1 MDTIKN
7 ATVIGLGQMGV
18 TLARLLLKQHYNVTV
33 WNRTKPKADAI
44 VKEGAT
50 FASDIRDAIKASNII
65 VICVFDYTAA
75 KDILF
80 KEEVTTQ
87 LAGKTII
94 QLTTGSPDDA
104 HEFEAWANQHGAYY
118 IDGAIQVAPEQM
130 ARPDTTIFTSGKK
143 EAFNNSEAVLKI
155 FGGNIKYLGEK
166 VTAAAAMDLA
176 SLSYLYG
183 SLLGF
188 FHAVRISEAEGFP
201 VDLLGNI
208 IREVTPGFTEFM
220 QYEASVIQSGNFAIT
235 QSPLSI
241 SVEATERILQAS
253 KAYKINTEVAELS
266 ASFFKRAQVAG
277 YEKEELASLIKIFRL

>member
-1 MDTIKN
+1 MKTIKN
-7 ATVIGLGQMGV
+7 ATVVGLGQMGI
-18 TLARLLLKQHYNVTV
+18 TLARLLMKQNYNVAV
-33 WNRTKPKADAI
+33 WNRTKQKADVL

-50 FASDIRDAIKASNII
+50 FLSNVSDAVKASNII
-65 VICVFDYTAA
+65 IICVLDYAA
-75 KDILF
+75 TKDILF
-80 KEEVTTQ
+80 NKPVTDG

-94 QLTTGSPDDA
+94 QLTTGSPEDA
-104 HEFEAWANQHGAYY
+104 RELETWANKHGAHY

-130 ARPDTTIFTSGKK
+130 ARPDTTIFVSGKK
-143 EAFNNSEAVLKI
+143 NAFDFSEAVLKI

-166 VTAAAAMDLA
+166 VSAAAAMDLA

-188 FHAVRISEAEGFP
+188 FHAVSISEAEGFP
-201 VDLLGNI
+201 VDLLGSI

-220 QYEASVIQSGNFAIT
+220 QYEAGVIQSGNFAIT

-241 SVEATERILQAS
+241 SVEATERILQSS
-253 KAYKINTEVAELS
+253 KAYSINTEVAELS

-277 YEKEELASLIKIFRL
+277 YEKEELASLIKIFRS

>member
-1 MDTIKN
+1 METAKN
-7 ATVIGLGQMGV
+7 ATVIGLGQMGI
-18 TLARLLLKQHYNVTV
+18 TLARLLMRQNYKVTV
-33 WNRTKPKADAI
+33 WNRTKEKADAI
-44 VKEGAT
+44 VREGAE
-50 FASDIRDAIKASNII
+50 SASNVVESIRASNVI
-65 VICVFDYTAA
+65 VICVLDYAA
-75 KDILF
+75 TKDILF
-80 KEEVTTQ
+80 NEEVTT
-87 LAGKTII
+87 LLSGKTII

-104 HEFEAWANQHGAYY
+104 REFESWANQYNAHYL
-118 IDGAIQVAPEQM
+118 DGAIQVAPEQM
-130 ARPDTTIFTSGKK
+130 ARPDTTIFISGNKDAYNK
-143 EAFNNSEAVLKI
+143 TETVLKI

-220 QYEASVIQSGNFAIT
+220 QYEAGVIQSGNFGVT

-241 SVEATERILQAS
+241 SVEATERILRSS
-253 KAYKINTEVAELS
+253 KAYNINTEVAELS
-266 ASFFKRAQVAG
+266 ASFFKRAQAAG

>member
-1 MDTIKN
+1 METIKK
-7 ATVIGLGQMGV
+7 ATVIGLGQMGT
-18 TLARLLLKQHYNVTV
+18 TLAKLLMRENYNVTV
-33 WNRTKPKADAI
+33 WNRTKQKADAL

-50 FASDIRDAIKASNII
+50 FVSDVADAIKASNII
-65 VICVFDYTAA
+65 VVCVLDYSAT

-80 KEEVTTQ
+80 KQDVTSI
-87 LAGKTII
+87 LSGKTII

-104 HEFEAWANQHGAYY
+104 RELEVWTNQQGAYY

-130 ARPDTTIFTSGKK
+130 ARPDTTIFVSGKK
-143 EAFNNSEAVLKI
+143 DAFNITEAVLKI

-166 VTAAAAMDLA
+166 VSAAAAMDLA

-188 FHAVRISEAEGFP
+188 FHAVSISEAEGFP
-201 VDLLGNI
+201 AGLLGNI

-220 QYEASVIQSGNFAIT
+220 QHEAGVIESGNFAIT

-241 SVEATERILQAS
+241 SVEATQRILRSSQS
-253 KAYKINTEVAELS
+253 YKINTEVAELS
-266 ASFFKRAQVAG
+266 ASFFLRAKVAG
-277 YEKEELASLIKIFRL
+277 YEKEELASLIKIFRS